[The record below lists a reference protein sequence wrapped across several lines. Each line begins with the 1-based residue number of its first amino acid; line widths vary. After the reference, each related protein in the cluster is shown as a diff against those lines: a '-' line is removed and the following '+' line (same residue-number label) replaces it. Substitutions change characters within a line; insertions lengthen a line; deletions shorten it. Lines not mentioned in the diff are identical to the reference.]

1 MLYYERKLYFKGGFI
16 MSNREKQE
24 KGKDLKWKVVT
35 TISLTGTATLGVLY
49 YMQSKDVKQAKE
61 DAELVRRVVG
71 GPLIERL
78 INNEERNRT
87 RTDNKIKNLQAT
99 ELTEATKVVL
109 EELKT
114 KRKHQSETIADF
126 VMVREVL
133 KKIKRD

>member
-1 MLYYERKLYFKGGFI
+1 

-24 KGKDLKWKVVT
+24 RGKDFKWKVIT
-35 TISLTGTATLGVLY
+35 TVSLAGTATLGVLY
-49 YMQSKDVKQAKE
+49 YMQSKDVRQAKE

-78 INNEERNRT
+78 ISNEERNRT
-87 RTDNKIKNLQAT
+87 RTDNKIKNLQST
-99 ELTEATKVVL
+99 ELTEATRVVM

-133 KKIKRD
+133 KKTKRD

>member
-1 MLYYERKLYFKGGFI
+1 
-16 MSNREKQE
+16 MSNRENHE
-24 KGKDLKWKVVT
+24 KGKDLNWKVVT
-35 TISLTGTATLGVLY
+35 AVSLAGTATLAVLY
-49 YMQSKDVKQAKE
+49 YMQSKDIEQAKE
-61 DAELVRRVVG
+61 DIDLVRRVVG

-99 ELTEATKVVL
+99 ELTEAAKVVL

-114 KRKHQSETIADF
+114 KRKHQSETITDF

-133 KKIKRD
+133 KRAKRD

>member
-1 MLYYERKLYFKGGFI
+1 

-24 KGKDLKWKVVT
+24 KGKDLKWKVIT
-35 TISLTGTATLGVLY
+35 TISLAGTATLGVLY

>member
-1 MLYYERKLYFKGGFI
+1 

-24 KGKDLKWKVVT
+24 KGKDLKWKVIT
-35 TISLTGTATLGVLY
+35 TISLAGTATLGVLY

-87 RTDNKIKNLQAT
+87 RTDNKIKNIQAT

>member
-1 MLYYERKLYFKGGFI
+1 

-24 KGKDLKWKVVT
+24 KGKDLKWKVIT
-35 TISLTGTATLGVLY
+35 TISLAGTATLGVLY

-87 RTDNKIKNLQAT
+87 RTDNKIKNLQAI

-133 KKIKRD
+133 KR

>member
-1 MLYYERKLYFKGGFI
+1 
-16 MSNREKQE
+16 MSNRENHE

-35 TISLTGTATLGVLY
+35 AVSLAGTATLAVLY
-49 YMQSKDVKQAKE
+49 YMQSKDIEQAKE
-61 DAELVRRVVG
+61 DIDLVRRVVG

-87 RTDNKIKNLQAT
+87 RTDNKINK
-99 ELTEATKVVL
+99 L

-133 KKIKRD
+133 KRAKRD

>member
-1 MLYYERKLYFKGGFI
+1 

-24 KGKDLKWKVVT
+24 KGKYLKWKVIT
-35 TISLTGTATLGVLY
+35 TISLAGTATLGVLY

-87 RTDNKIKNLQAT
+87 RTDNKIKNLQAI

>member
-1 MLYYERKLYFKGGFI
+1 

-24 KGKDLKWKVVT
+24 KGKDLKWKVIA
-35 TISLTGTATLGVLY
+35 TISLAGTATLGVLY

-87 RTDNKIKNLQAT
+87 RTDNKINNLQAT

>member
-1 MLYYERKLYFKGGFI
+1 

-24 KGKDLKWKVVT
+24 KGKDLKWKVIT
-35 TISLTGTATLGVLY
+35 TISLAGTATLGVLY

-133 KKIKRD
+133 KKIKRGLTIPFTFNF

>member
-1 MLYYERKLYFKGGFI
+1 MG
-16 MSNREKQE
+16 NREKQE
-24 KGKDLKWKVVT
+24 KGKDFKWKVIT
-35 TISLTGTATLGVLY
+35 TISLAGTVTLGVLY
-49 YMQSKDVKQAKE
+49 YIQSKDVKQAKE

-99 ELTEATKVVL
+99 ELTAATRAVL

-133 KKIKRD
+133 KKTKRD

>member
-1 MLYYERKLYFKGGFI
+1 
-16 MSNREKQE
+16 MSNRENHE
-24 KGKDLKWKVVT
+24 KSKDLKWKVVT
-35 TISLTGTATLGVLY
+35 AVSLAGTATLAVLY
-49 YMQSKDVKQAKE
+49 YMQSKDIEQAKE
-61 DAELVRRVVG
+61 DIDLVRRVVG

-87 RTDNKIKNLQAT
+87 RTDNKINNLQAT
-99 ELTEATKVVL
+99 ELTEAAKVVL

-133 KKIKRD
+133 KRAKRD

>member
-1 MLYYERKLYFKGGFI
+1 MG
-16 MSNREKQE
+16 NREKQE
-24 KGKDLKWKVVT
+24 KGKDFKWKVVT
-35 TISLTGTATLGVLY
+35 TISLAGTVALGVLY
-49 YMQSKDVKQAKE
+49 YIQSKDVKQAKE

-133 KKIKRD
+133 KKAKRD

>member
-1 MLYYERKLYFKGGFI
+1 

-24 KGKDLKWKVVT
+24 KGKDLKWKVIT
-35 TISLTGTATLGVLY
+35 TISLAGTATLGALY

>member
-1 MLYYERKLYFKGGFI
+1 

-24 KGKDLKWKVVT
+24 KGKDLKWKVIT
-35 TISLTGTATLGVLY
+35 TISLAGTATLGVLY

-99 ELTEATKVVL
+99 ELTEVTKVVL

>member
-1 MLYYERKLYFKGGFI
+1 

-24 KGKDLKWKVVT
+24 KGKDLKWKVIT
-35 TISLTGTATLGVLY
+35 TISLAGTATLGVLY

-87 RTDNKIKNLQAT
+87 RTDNKIKNIQAT

-133 KKIKRD
+133 KKTKRD

>member
-1 MLYYERKLYFKGGFI
+1 

-24 KGKDLKWKVVT
+24 KGKDLKWKVIT
-35 TISLTGTATLGVLY
+35 TISLAGTATLGVLY
-49 YMQSKDVKQAKE
+49 YMQAKDVKQAKE

>member
-1 MLYYERKLYFKGGFI
+1 

>member
-1 MLYYERKLYFKGGFI
+1 
-16 MSNREKQE
+16 MSNRENHE
-24 KGKDLKWKVVT
+24 KGKDLNWKVVT
-35 TISLTGTATLGVLY
+35 AVSLAGTETLAVLY
-49 YMQSKDVKQAKE
+49 YMQSKDIEQAKE
-61 DAELVRRVVG
+61 DIDLVRRVVG

-99 ELTEATKVVL
+99 ELTEAAKVVL

-114 KRKHQSETIADF
+114 KRKHQSETITDF

-133 KKIKRD
+133 KRAKRD